1 MEKRELRRFA
11 WLSLAAAILTIGL
24 KLAAYLLTGS
34 IGMLSDALE
43 SLVNLVA
50 AIVALVALTVA
61 ARPPDEEHAYGHDK
75 VEYFASGVEGGLILI
90 AAYSIGSAAIGR
102 LIDPQPLEQVGLGI
116 GLSVIATV
124 INLGVARVL
133 LRAGRRYRS
142 IVLEADAQHLM
153 SDVWTS
159 FGVVAG
165 VLVVAATG
173 ILWLDPLIALLVAVQ
188 IVWAGVR
195 LVQRSALGLM
205 DSALPADAR
214 QIVHD
219 IFEGY
224 RIRQGIAFHALRTR
238 QSGSRSFISFH
249 VLVPGDWSVRRG
261 HRLLEAIEH
270 DIRCEID
277 GVTVFTHLEPIDDPA
292 SFQDVG
298 LERPENT

>member
-165 VLVVAATG
+165 
-173 ILWLDPLIALLVAVQ
+173 
-188 IVWAGVR
+188 
-195 LVQRSALGLM
+195 
-205 DSALPADAR
+205 
-214 QIVHD
+214 
-219 IFEGY
+219 
-224 RIRQGIAFHALRTR
+224 
-238 QSGSRSFISFH
+238 
-249 VLVPGDWSVRRG
+249 
-261 HRLLEAIEH
+261 
-270 DIRCEID
+270 
-277 GVTVFTHLEPIDDPA
+277 
-292 SFQDVG
+292 
-298 LERPENT
+298 